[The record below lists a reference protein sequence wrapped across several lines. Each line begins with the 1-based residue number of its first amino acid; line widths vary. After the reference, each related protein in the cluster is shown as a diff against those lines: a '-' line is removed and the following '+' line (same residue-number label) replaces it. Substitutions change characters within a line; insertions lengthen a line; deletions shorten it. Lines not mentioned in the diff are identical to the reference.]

1 MNLDQ
6 KKINSLISNH
16 EKVVNFLKEKNN
28 LKKINTFITV
38 LYKILK
44 NNGTVFW
51 CGNGGS
57 AADCQ
62 HLSAELIGRFKINR
76 KPYRSISLTT
86 DTSAI
91 TAISND
97 FSYEEVFSRQLEGLG
112 TKKDLLFVFSTS
124 GNSKNIINAM
134 ITAKRKNMKIIA
146 LLGNNGGKCKKY
158 SANNIII
165 KTNDTPRIQEAHT
178 LIGHAICEIVES
190 LLSKKRK

>member
-97 FSYEEVFSRQLEGLG
+97 FSYEKVFSRQLEGLG

-134 ITAKRKNMKIIA
+134 ITAKKKI
-146 LLGNNGGKCKKY
+146 
-158 SANNIII
+158 
-165 KTNDTPRIQEAHT
+165 
-178 LIGHAICEIVES
+178 
-190 LLSKKRK
+190 

>member
-1 MNLDQ
+1 MIEIS
-6 KKINSLISNH
+6 KKISTLIDNH
-16 EKVVNFLKEKNN
+16 KKVVNFLKEKSSIE
-28 LKKINTFITV
+28 KINSLTKVFYRV
-38 LYKILK
+38 LK

-62 HLSAELIGRFKINR
+62 HLSAELVGRFKINR
-76 KPYRSISLTT
+76 KPYKSISLTT

-97 FSYEEVFSRQLEGLG
+97 YSYDKVFSRQLEGLG

-124 GNSKNIINAM
+124 GNSKSVINAM
-134 ITAKRKNMKIIA
+134 ITAKKKKMKIIA

-158 SANNIII
+158 TANKIII
-165 KTNDTPRIQEAHT
+165 KSIDTPRIQEAHT
-178 LIGHAICEIVES
+178 LVGHIICEILER
-190 LLSKKRK
+190 LISKKKI

>member
-134 ITAKRKNMKIIA
+134 ITAKKKNMKIIA

>member
-97 FSYEEVFSRQLEGLG
+97 FSYEKVFSRQLEGLG

-134 ITAKRKNMKIIA
+134 ITAKKKNMKIIA